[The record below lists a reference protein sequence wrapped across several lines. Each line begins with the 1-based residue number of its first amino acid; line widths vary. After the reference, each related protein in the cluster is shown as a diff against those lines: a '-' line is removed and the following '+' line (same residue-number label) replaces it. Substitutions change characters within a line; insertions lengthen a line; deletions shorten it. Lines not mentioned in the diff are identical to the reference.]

1 MSTMM
6 NRCEVDINP
15 RAIKNY
21 IKKRVSQTSES
32 MGLKHTHGQFLK
44 TIYDNE
50 GLSLKELSNEMYVDK
65 SLTTRV
71 IKSLIDNGFVINMN
85 NESREYRLYL
95 TDKGNDAVSKI
106 KKIVNDAWDELL
118 SELTDDEME
127 TLTRIHM
134 KINEKLKSDIEA
146 HR

>member
-1 MSTMM
+1 M

-21 IKKRVSQTSES
+21 IEKRVSQTSES
-32 MGLKHTHGQFLK
+32 MGLKRTHGQFLK

-106 KKIVNDAWDELL
+106 EKIVNDAWDELL

-134 KINEKLKSDIEA
+134 KINEKLKSDVEA

>member
-1 MSTMM
+1 M

-21 IKKRVSQTSES
+21 IEKRVSQTSES
-32 MGLKHTHGQFLK
+32 MGLKRTHGQFLK
-44 TIYDNE
+44 TIYDND

-106 KKIVNDAWDELL
+106 EKIVNDAWDELL

-134 KINEKLKSDIEA
+134 KINEKLKSDVEA

>member
-1 MSTMM
+1 MSTIM

-21 IKKRVSQTSES
+21 IEKRVSQTSES
-32 MGLKHTHGQFLK
+32 MGLKRTHGQFLK

-71 IKSLIDNGFVINMN
+71 IKSLIDNGFVIDMN

-106 KKIVNDAWDELL
+106 EKIVNDAWDELL

>member
-21 IKKRVSQTSES
+21 IEKRVSQTSES
-32 MGLKHTHGQFLK
+32 MGLKRTHGQFLK

-71 IKSLIDNGFVINMN
+71 IKSLIDNGFVNNMN

-106 KKIVNDAWDELL
+106 EKIVNDAWDELL

>member
-1 MSTMM
+1 MSTIM

-21 IKKRVSQTSES
+21 TEKRVSQTSES
-32 MGLKHTHGQFLK
+32 MGLKRTHGQFLK

-106 KKIVNDAWDELL
+106 EKIVNDAWDELL

>member
-21 IKKRVSQTSES
+21 IEKRVSQTSES
-32 MGLKHTHGQFLK
+32 MGLKRTHGQFLK

-106 KKIVNDAWDELL
+106 EKIVNDAWDELL

>member
-1 MSTMM
+1 MSTIM
-6 NRCEVDINP
+6 NRCEVDIDP

-21 IKKRVSQTSES
+21 IEKRVSQTSES
-32 MGLKHTHGQFLK
+32 MGLKRTHGQFLK

-106 KKIVNDAWDELL
+106 EKIVNDAWDELL

-134 KINEKLKSDIEA
+134 KINEKLKSDVEA

>member
-1 MSTMM
+1 MSTIM
-6 NRCEVDINP
+6 NICEVDINP

-21 IKKRVSQTSES
+21 IEKRVSQTSES
-32 MGLKHTHGQFLK
+32 MGLKRTHGQFLK

-71 IKSLIDNGFVINMN
+71 IKSLIDNGFVNNMN

-106 KKIVNDAWDELL
+106 EKIVNDAWDELL

>member
-1 MSTMM
+1 
-6 NRCEVDINP
+6 
-15 RAIKNY
+15 
-21 IKKRVSQTSES
+21 
-32 MGLKHTHGQFLK
+32 MGLKRTHGQFLK

-106 KKIVNDAWDELL
+106 EKIVNDAWDELL

-134 KINEKLKSDIEA
+134 KINEKLKSDVEA

>member
-1 MSTMM
+1 MSTIM

-21 IKKRVSQTSES
+21 IEKRVSQTSES
-32 MGLKHTHGQFLK
+32 MGLKRTHGQFLK

-65 SLTTRV
+65 SLMTRV

-106 KKIVNDAWDELL
+106 EKIVNDAWDELL
-118 SELTDDEME
+118 SELTDNEME

>member
-1 MSTMM
+1 MSTIM

-21 IKKRVSQTSES
+21 IEKRVSQTSES
-32 MGLKHTHGQFLK
+32 MGLKRTHGQFLK

-106 KKIVNDAWDELL
+106 EKIVNDAWDELL

-127 TLTRIHM
+127 TLTCIHI

>member
-21 IKKRVSQTSES
+21 IEKRVSQTSES
-32 MGLKHTHGQFLK
+32 MGLKRTHGQFLK
-44 TIYDNE
+44 TIYDHE

>member
-1 MSTMM
+1 MM

-21 IKKRVSQTSES
+21 IEKRVSQTSES
-32 MGLKHTHGQFLK
+32 MGLKRTHGQFLK

-50 GLSLKELSNEMYVDK
+50 GLSLKELSNEMYVNK

-106 KKIVNDAWDELL
+106 EKIVNDAWDELL

-134 KINEKLKSDIEA
+134 KINEKLKSDVEA

>member
-1 MSTMM
+1 MSTIM

-21 IKKRVSQTSES
+21 IEKRVSQTSES
-32 MGLKHTHGQFLK
+32 MGLKRTHRQFLK
-44 TIYDNE
+44 TIYENE

-106 KKIVNDAWDELL
+106 EKIVNDAWDELL

-127 TLTRIHM
+127 TLTRIHI

>member
-1 MSTMM
+1 MSTIM

-21 IKKRVSQTSES
+21 IEKRVSQTSES
-32 MGLKHTHGQFLK
+32 MGLKRTHGQFLT

-50 GLSLKELSNEMYVDK
+50 GLSLKELSKEMYVDK

-106 KKIVNDAWDELL
+106 EKIVNDAWDELL

-127 TLTRIHM
+127 TLTRIHI

>member
-1 MSTMM
+1 MSTIM

-21 IKKRVSQTSES
+21 IEKRVSQTSES
-32 MGLKHTHGQFLK
+32 MGLKRTHGQFLK
-44 TIYDNE
+44 TIYDND

-106 KKIVNDAWDELL
+106 EKIVNDAWDELL

-134 KINEKLKSDIEA
+134 KINEKLKSDVEA

>member
-1 MSTMM
+1 MSTTM

-21 IKKRVSQTSES
+21 IEKRVSQTSES
-32 MGLKHTHGQFLK
+32 MGLKRTHGQFLK
-44 TIYDNE
+44 TIHDNE
-50 GLSLKELSNEMYVDK
+50 GLSLKELSNEMYVNK

-106 KKIVNDAWDELL
+106 EKIVNDAWDELL

-134 KINEKLKSDIEA
+134 KINEKLKSDVEA

>member
-1 MSTMM
+1 MSTTM

-21 IKKRVSQTSES
+21 IEKRVSQTSES
-32 MGLKHTHGQFLK
+32 MGLKRTHGQFLK

-106 KKIVNDAWDELL
+106 EKIVNDAWDELL

-127 TLTRIHM
+127 TLARIHM
-134 KINEKLKSDIEA
+134 KINEKLKSDVEA

>member
-1 MSTMM
+1 MM

-21 IKKRVSQTSES
+21 IEKRVSQTSES
-32 MGLKHTHGQFLK
+32 MGLKRTHGQFLK

>member
-21 IKKRVSQTSES
+21 IEKRVSQTSES
-32 MGLKHTHGQFLK
+32 MGLKRTHGQFLK

-106 KKIVNDAWDELL
+106 EKIVNDAWDELL

-134 KINEKLKSDIEA
+134 KINEKLKSDVEA

>member
-1 MSTMM
+1 MSTIM

-21 IKKRVSQTSES
+21 IEKRVSQTSES
-32 MGLKHTHGQFLK
+32 MGLKRTHGQFLK

-106 KKIVNDAWDELL
+106 EKIVNDAWDELL

-127 TLTRIHM
+127 TLARIHM

>member
-1 MSTMM
+1 MM

-21 IKKRVSQTSES
+21 IEKRVSQTSES
-32 MGLKHTHGQFLK
+32 MGLKRTHGQFLK

-106 KKIVNDAWDELL
+106 EKIVNDAWDELL

-134 KINEKLKSDIEA
+134 KINEKLKSDVEA

>member
-21 IKKRVSQTSES
+21 IEKRVSQTSES
-32 MGLKHTHGQFLK
+32 MGLKRTHGQFLK
-44 TIYDNE
+44 TIYDND

-106 KKIVNDAWDELL
+106 EKIVNDAWDELL

-134 KINEKLKSDIEA
+134 KINEKLKSDVEA

>member
-1 MSTMM
+1 MSTIM

-21 IKKRVSQTSES
+21 IEKRVSQTSES
-32 MGLKHTHGQFLK
+32 MGLKRTHGQFLK

-85 NESREYRLYL
+85 NKSREYRLYL

-106 KKIVNDAWDELL
+106 EKIVNDAWDELL

>member
-1 MSTMM
+1 MSTTM

-21 IKKRVSQTSES
+21 IEKRVSQTSES
-32 MGLKHTHGQFLK
+32 MGLKRTHGQFLK
-44 TIYDNE
+44 ATYDNE
-50 GLSLKELSNEMYVDK
+50 GLSLKELSNEMYVNK

-106 KKIVNDAWDELL
+106 EKIVNDAWDELL

-134 KINEKLKSDIEA
+134 KINEKLKSDVEA

>member
-1 MSTMM
+1 MSTIM

-21 IKKRVSQTSES
+21 IEKRVSQTSES
-32 MGLKHTHGQFLK
+32 MGLKRTHGQFLK

-106 KKIVNDAWDELL
+106 EKIVNDAWDELL
-118 SELTDDEME
+118 SELTDNEME

>member
-1 MSTMM
+1 M

-21 IKKRVSQTSES
+21 IEKRVSQTSES
-32 MGLKHTHGQFLK
+32 MGLKRTHGQFLK

-85 NESREYRLYL
+85 NESREYRLYR

-106 KKIVNDAWDELL
+106 EKIVNDAWDELL

>member
-1 MSTMM
+1 MSTIM

-21 IKKRVSQTSES
+21 IEKRVSQTSES
-32 MGLKHTHGQFLK
+32 MGLKRTHGQFLK

-71 IKSLIDNGFVINMN
+71 IKSLIDNGFVIDMN

-106 KKIVNDAWDELL
+106 EKIVNDAWDELL

-134 KINEKLKSDIEA
+134 KINEKLKSDVEA

>member
-1 MSTMM
+1 MSTTM

-21 IKKRVSQTSES
+21 IEKRVSQTSES
-32 MGLKHTHGQFLK
+32 MGLKRTHGQFLK

-85 NESREYRLYL
+85 SESREYRLYL
-95 TDKGNDAVSKI
+95 TDKGNDAVGKI
-106 KKIVNDAWDELL
+106 DKIVNEAWDELL

-127 TLTRIHM
+127 TLARIHM
-134 KINEKLKSDIEA
+134 KINEKLKSDVEA

>member
-1 MSTMM
+1 MSTIM

-21 IKKRVSQTSES
+21 IEKRVSQTSES
-32 MGLKHTHGQFLK
+32 MGLKRTHGQFLK

-85 NESREYRLYL
+85 SKSREYRLYL
-95 TDKGNDAVSKI
+95 TDKGNDAVGKI
-106 KKIVNDAWDELL
+106 DKIVNDAWDDLL

-134 KINEKLKSDIEA
+134 KINEKLKSDVEA

>member
-1 MSTMM
+1 MSTIM

-21 IKKRVSQTSES
+21 IEKRVSQTSES
-32 MGLKHTHGQFLK
+32 MGLKRTHGQFLK

-85 NESREYRLYL
+85 NESREYHLYL

-106 KKIVNDAWDELL
+106 EKIVNDAWDELL

-134 KINEKLKSDIEA
+134 KINEKLKSDVEA

>member
-21 IKKRVSQTSES
+21 IEKRVSQTSES
-32 MGLKHTHGQFLK
+32 MGLKRTHGQFLK

-85 NESREYRLYL
+85 NESREYHLYL

-106 KKIVNDAWDELL
+106 EKIVNDAWDELL

-134 KINEKLKSDIEA
+134 KINEKLKSDVEA

>member
-1 MSTMM
+1 MATIM

-21 IKKRVSQTSES
+21 IEKRVSQTSES
-32 MGLKHTHGQFLK
+32 MGLKRTHGQFLK

-106 KKIVNDAWDELL
+106 EKIVNDAWDELL

>member
-21 IKKRVSQTSES
+21 IEKRVSQTSES
-32 MGLKHTHGQFLK
+32 MGLKRTHGQFLK

-106 KKIVNDAWDELL
+106 EKIVNDAWDELL
-118 SELTDDEME
+118 SELTDNEME

>member
-1 MSTMM
+1 MSTIM

-21 IKKRVSQTSES
+21 IEKRVSQTSES
-32 MGLKHTHGQFLK
+32 MGLKRTHGQFLK

-71 IKSLIDNGFVINMN
+71 IKSLIDNGFVNNMN

-106 KKIVNDAWDELL
+106 EKIVNDAWDELL

-127 TLTRIHM
+127 TLTCIHI

>member
-1 MSTMM
+1 MSTTM

-21 IKKRVSQTSES
+21 IEKRVSQTSES
-32 MGLKHTHGQFLK
+32 MGLKRTHGQFLK
-44 TIYDNE
+44 AIYDNE
-50 GLSLKELSNEMYVDK
+50 GLSLKELSNEMYVNK

-106 KKIVNDAWDELL
+106 EKIVNDAWDELL

-134 KINEKLKSDIEA
+134 KINEKLKSDVEA

>member
-1 MSTMM
+1 MSTIM

-21 IKKRVSQTSES
+21 IEKRVSQTSES
-32 MGLKHTHGQFLK
+32 MGLKRTHGQFLK

-71 IKSLIDNGFVINMN
+71 IKSLIDNGFVNNMN

-106 KKIVNDAWDELL
+106 EKIVNDAWDELL

-134 KINEKLKSDIEA
+134 KINEKLKSDIAA

>member
-1 MSTMM
+1 MSTIM

-21 IKKRVSQTSES
+21 IEKRVSQTSES
-32 MGLKHTHGQFLK
+32 MGLKRTHGQFLK

-106 KKIVNDAWDELL
+106 EKIVNDAWDELL

>member
-1 MSTMM
+1 MSTIM

-21 IKKRVSQTSES
+21 IEKRVSQTSES
-32 MGLKHTHGQFLK
+32 MGLKRTHGQFLK
-44 TIYDNE
+44 TIYDHE